1 MEKMNFSLFLCSL
14 ILFFMIGCSSIKE
27 YEGID
32 YGPSPQ
38 EDSIEYDNYDDWPL
52 KPGPLVSNLIF

>member
-1 MEKMNFSLFLCSL
+1 
-14 ILFFMIGCSSIKE
+14 MIGCSSIKE